1 MSTSAARAWVE
12 IDLPAIDRNVG
23 RIKQAL
29 PPHVRYVAV
38 VKANAYGHGMPEVA
52 TRLLQAGV
60 DCFAVANVAEAAI
73 LREVGHE
80 ADILLL
86 SPILPTELPRAVALG
101 LDITLNSL
109 GEAQAL
115 AALVRGRDRRAKV
128 HVKVDT
134 GMGRAGVWHEQAAEL
149 FAFVHAEPGLEWRG
163 VYTHFSDADHDQAF
177 TAEQRATFLR
187 LLETIPASIRAGLLI
202 HADNS
207 AGLES
212 FSASAPFNAV
222 RVGLMQYGLPPS
234 AGSFLASLRPEP
246 VLSFHARVV
255 LVKDLPA
262 GTAVSY
268 NRTKVLSRPTRVA
281 IVAVG
286 YGDGVPTAASNRG
299 HFLVRGVRCPILGR
313 VTMDQTSSTSPTS
326 RLWPWVMSSRSSA
339 RRAATASPSPSSA
352 RGPTAS
358 HGRPCARSRSGYSAS
373 TGPTAPDDGSLFTS
387 RAALR
392 LHGRLACDG

>member
-1 MSTSAARAWVE
+1 MSASSNASAARAWVE

-38 VKANAYGHGMPEVA
+38 VKADAYGHGMPEVA

-60 DCFAVANVAEAAI
+60 DCFAVANVAEAAK
-73 LREVGHE
+73 LREVGHD

-86 SPILPTELPRAVALG
+86 SPTLPNELPRALALG
-101 LDITLNSL
+101 LDVTLNSL
-109 GEAQAL
+109 EEAQAVATAVAKSGL
-115 AALVRGRDRRAKV
+115 KAKV

-149 FAFVHAEPGLEWRG
+149 FAFVQADAAFEWRG
-163 VYTHFSDADHDQAF
+163 VYTHFSDADSDAAY
-177 TAEQRATFLR
+177 TAGQRTIFLT
-187 LLETIPASIRAGLLI
+187 LLERIPSTVRAGLMI

-234 AGSFLASLRPEP
+234 TGSFLASLRPEP

-268 NRTKVLSRPTRVA
+268 NRTKILSRPTRVA

-299 HFLVRGVRCPILGR
+299 FFLVRGQRCPILGR
-313 VTMDQTSSTSPTS
+313 VTMDQTIVDVTDVPSVVVGDIATILGAQGADRITVAEFCA
-326 RLWPWVMSSRSSA
+326 WADCIPWE
-339 RRAATASPSPSSA
+339 
-352 RGPTAS
+352 
-358 HGRPCARSRSGYSAS
+358 
-373 TGPTAPDDGSLFTS
+373 
-387 RAALR
+387 ALCTLTQR
-392 LHGRLACDG
+392 VQRVYRTDRT

>member
-1 MSTSAARAWVE
+1 MSASSNSFAARAWVE

-23 RIKQAL
+23 RIKQSL
-29 PPHVRYVAV
+29 PHHVRYVAV

-60 DCFAVANVAEAAI
+60 DCFAVANVAEAAV
-73 LREVGHE
+73 LREIGHD

-86 SPILPTELPRAVALG
+86 SPTLPGELPRALALG
-101 LDITLNSL
+101 LDVTLNSL
-109 GEAQAL
+109 AEAQAMASL
-115 AALVRGRDRRAKV
+115 ATASGRTAKV

-134 GMGRAGVWHEQAAEL
+134 GMGRSGVWHTQAAEL
-149 FAFVHAEPGLEWRG
+149 FAFVQSVKAFTWRG
-163 VYTHFSDADHDQAF
+163 VYTHFSDADTDAGYTADQ
-177 TAEQRATFLR
+177 RKIFLG
-187 LLETIPASIRAGLLI
+187 LLELIPTAVRAGLLI

-268 NRTKVLSRPTRVA
+268 NRTKTLTRPTRVA

-299 HFLVRGVRCPILGR
+299 HFLLRGMRCPILGR
-313 VTMDQTSSTSPTS
+313 VTMDQTIIDVTDVPAVAVGDIATILGAQAAD
-326 RLWPWVMSSRSSA
+326 RITVAEFCAWADCIPWE
-339 RRAATASPSPSSA
+339 
-352 RGPTAS
+352 
-358 HGRPCARSRSGYSAS
+358 
-373 TGPTAPDDGSLFTS
+373 
-387 RAALR
+387 ALCTLTQR
-392 LHGRLACDG
+392 VQRVYRTDRT

>member
-1 MSTSAARAWVE
+1 MSPASPHVTRAWVE

-29 PPHVRYVAV
+29 PAHVRYVAV

-60 DCFAVANVAEAAI
+60 DCFAVANVGEAAR
-73 LREVGHE
+73 LREVGHD

-86 SPILPTELPRAVALG
+86 SPTLPSEMPRAVS
-101 LDITLNSL
+101 LDLDVTLNSVA
-109 GEAQAL
+109 EAAEL
-115 AALVRGRDRRAKV
+115 ERCAAAAGRRVRV
-128 HVKVDT
+128 HIKVDT
-134 GMGRAGVWHEQAAEL
+134 GMGRAGVWHADARGL
-149 FAFVHAEPGLEWRG
+149 IAFVRAAKHLAWRG
-163 VYTHFSDADHDQAF
+163 LYTHFSEADADTGF
-177 TAEQRATFLR
+177 TAEQRRIFLGLLAEVPAEERAR
-187 LLETIPASIRAGLLI
+187 LLV

-212 FSASAPFNAV
+212 FSADSPFNAV
-222 RVGLMQYGLPPS
+222 RIGLMQYGLPPS

-262 GTAVSY
+262 GTAISY
-268 NRTKVLSRPTRVA
+268 NRTKTLTRASRVA

-299 HFLVRGVRCPILGR
+299 QFLIRGRRCPILGR
-313 VTMDQTSSTSPTS
+313 VTMDQTIVDVTDLPEAAVGDIATILGAQGGERITVGEFCAWSDCI
-326 RLWPWVMSSRSSA
+326 PWE
-339 RRAATASPSPSSA
+339 
-352 RGPTAS
+352 
-358 HGRPCARSRSGYSAS
+358 
-373 TGPTAPDDGSLFTS
+373 
-387 RAALR
+387 ALCTLTQR
-392 LHGRLACDG
+392 VQRVYRTDRT

>member
-1 MSTSAARAWVE
+1 MSASSNVSAARAWVE

-38 VKANAYGHGMPEVA
+38 VKADAYGHGMPEVA

-60 DCFAVANVAEAAI
+60 DCFAVANVTEAVK
-73 LREVGHE
+73 LREVGHD

-86 SPILPTELPRAVALG
+86 SPTLPNELPRALALG

-109 GEAQAL
+109 EEARAL
-115 AALVRGRDRRAKV
+115 ATAVAKSGLKAKV

-149 FAFVHAEPGLEWRG
+149 FAFVQADAAFEWRG
-163 VYTHFSDADHDQAF
+163 VYTHFSDADSDAAY
-177 TAEQRATFLR
+177 TAGQRTIFLK
-187 LLETIPASIRAGLLI
+187 LLERIPTTVRAGLMI

-234 AGSFLASLRPEP
+234 SGSFLASLRPES

-268 NRTKVLSRPTRVA
+268 NRTKILSRPTRVA

-299 HFLVRGVRCPILGR
+299 AFLVRGQRCPILGR
-313 VTMDQTSSTSPTS
+313 VTMDQTIVDVTGVPSVVVGDIATILGAQGADRITVAEFCAWSDCI
-326 RLWPWVMSSRSSA
+326 PWE
-339 RRAATASPSPSSA
+339 
-352 RGPTAS
+352 
-358 HGRPCARSRSGYSAS
+358 
-373 TGPTAPDDGSLFTS
+373 
-387 RAALR
+387 ALCTLTQR
-392 LHGRLACDG
+392 VQRVYRTDRT

>member
-1 MSTSAARAWVE
+1 MSASSNASAARAWVE

-60 DCFAVANVAEAAI
+60 DCFAVANVAEAAK
-73 LREVGHE
+73 LREVGHD
-80 ADILLL
+80 ADILVL
-86 SPILPTELPRAVALG
+86 SPTLPGELPRALALG
-101 LDITLNSL
+101 LDLTLNSL
-109 GEAQAL
+109 DEARAL
-115 AALVRGRDRRAKV
+115 AAAAAKSGLKAKV

-149 FAFVHAEPGLEWRG
+149 FAFVQAAAGFEWRG
-163 VYTHFSDADHDQAF
+163 VYTHFSDADSDAAY
-177 TAEQRATFLR
+177 TAGQRAIFLQ
-187 LLETIPASIRAGLLI
+187 LLELIPSAVRAGLMI

-212 FSASAPFNAV
+212 FSATAPFNAV

-268 NRTKVLSRPTRVA
+268 NRTKVLTRPTRVA

-299 HFLVRGVRCPILGR
+299 CFLVRGKRCPILGR
-313 VTMDQTSSTSPTS
+313 VTMDQTIVDVTEVSGATVGDIATILGAQGADRISVAEFCAWSDCI
-326 RLWPWVMSSRSSA
+326 PWE
-339 RRAATASPSPSSA
+339 
-352 RGPTAS
+352 
-358 HGRPCARSRSGYSAS
+358 
-373 TGPTAPDDGSLFTS
+373 
-387 RAALR
+387 ALCTLTQR
-392 LHGRLACDG
+392 VQRVYRTDRT

>member
-1 MSTSAARAWVE
+1 MSASSNASAARAWVE

-60 DCFAVANVAEAAI
+60 DCFAVANVAEAAK
-73 LREVGHE
+73 LREVGHD
-80 ADILLL
+80 ADILVL
-86 SPILPTELPRAVALG
+86 SPTLSGELPRALALG
-101 LDITLNSL
+101 LDLTLNSL
-109 GEAQAL
+109 DEARAL
-115 AALVRGRDRRAKV
+115 AAAAAKSGLKAKV

-149 FAFVHAEPGLEWRG
+149 FAFVQAAAGFEWRG
-163 VYTHFSDADHDQAF
+163 VYTHFSDADSDAAY
-177 TAEQRATFLR
+177 TAGQRAIFLQ
-187 LLETIPASIRAGLLI
+187 LLELIPSAVRAGLMI

-268 NRTKVLSRPTRVA
+268 NRTKVLTRPTRVA

-299 HFLVRGVRCPILGR
+299 CFLVRGKRCPILGR
-313 VTMDQTSSTSPTS
+313 VTMDQTIVDVTEVSGATVGDIATILGAQGADRISVAEFCAWSDCI
-326 RLWPWVMSSRSSA
+326 PWE
-339 RRAATASPSPSSA
+339 
-352 RGPTAS
+352 
-358 HGRPCARSRSGYSAS
+358 
-373 TGPTAPDDGSLFTS
+373 
-387 RAALR
+387 ALCTLTQR
-392 LHGRLACDG
+392 VQRVYRTDRT

>member
-1 MSTSAARAWVE
+1 MSPAWHSSSTRAWVE

-38 VKANAYGHGMPEVA
+38 IKANAYGHGMPEVA

-60 DCFAVANVAEAAI
+60 DCFAVANVAEAAV
-73 LREVGHE
+73 LREVGHD

-86 SPILPTELPRAVALG
+86 SPTLPGELVRAVGLD

-109 GEAQAL
+109 AEAQSL
-115 AALVRGRDRRAKV
+115 AKLNRETGRRAKV

-134 GMGRAGVWHEQAAEL
+134 GMGRSGVWHAEAGAL
-149 FAFVHAEPGLEWRG
+149 IAFVLTESSFDWRG
-163 VYTHFSDADHDQAF
+163 VFTHFSEADKDTDF
-177 TAEQRATFLR
+177 TAEQRRIFLR
-187 LLETIPASIRAGLLI
+187 HLAAIPASVRAQLLI

-268 NRTKVLSRPTRVA
+268 NRTKVLERPTRVA

-299 HFLVRGVRCPILGR
+299 EFLIRGQRCPILGR
-313 VTMDQTSSTSPTS
+313 VTMDQTIVDVTEVPEVAVGDIATILGAQGQD
-326 RLWPWVMSSRSSA
+326 RITVAEFCGWADCIPWE
-339 RRAATASPSPSSA
+339 
-352 RGPTAS
+352 
-358 HGRPCARSRSGYSAS
+358 
-373 TGPTAPDDGSLFTS
+373 
-387 RAALR
+387 ALCTLTQR
-392 LHGRLACDG
+392 VQRVYRTDRT

>member
-1 MSTSAARAWVE
+1 MSTTAARAWVE

-73 LREVGHE
+73 LREVGHD

-86 SPILPTELPRAVALG
+86 SPTLPNELARAVALG

-109 GEAQAL
+109 AEAQAL

-149 FAFVHAEPGLEWRG
+149 FAFVLAEPGLEWRG

-187 LLETIPASIRAGLLI
+187 LLETIPASVRAGLLI

-212 FSASAPFNAV
+212 FSSSAPFIFFFN
-222 RVGLMQYGLPPS
+222 
-234 AGSFLASLRPEP
+234 
-246 VLSFHARVV
+246 
-255 LVKDLPA
+255 DPA
-262 GTAVSY
+262 TTEIY
-268 NRTKVLSRPTRVA
+268 T
-281 IVAVG
+281 
-286 YGDGVPTAASNRG
+286 Y
-299 HFLVRGVRCPILGR
+299 
-313 VTMDQTSSTSPTS
+313 
-326 RLWPWVMSSRSSA
+326 
-339 RRAATASPSPSSA
+339 
-352 RGPTAS
+352 
-358 HGRPCARSRSGYSAS
+358 
-373 TGPTAPDDGSLFTS
+373 
-387 RAALR
+387 
-392 LHGRLACDG
+392 

>member
-1 MSTSAARAWVE
+1 MSASSNSFAARAWVE

-23 RIKQAL
+23 RIKQSL
-29 PPHVRYVAV
+29 PPQVRYVAV

-60 DCFAVANVAEAAI
+60 DCFAVANVAEAAV
-73 LREVGHE
+73 LREMGHD

-86 SPILPTELPRAVALG
+86 SPTLPGELPRALALE

-109 GEAQAL
+109 AEAQAL
-115 AALVRGRDRRAKV
+115 AALARALHRQAKV

-134 GMGRAGVWHEQAAEL
+134 GMGRSGVWHAQAAEL
-149 FAFVHAEPGLEWRG
+149 FAFVQSVPEFAWRG
-163 VYTHFSDADHDQAF
+163 VYTHFSDADTDAGYTADQ
-177 TAEQRATFLR
+177 RKIFLG
-187 LLETIPASIRAGLLI
+187 LLELIPASLRAGLLI

-212 FSASAPFNAV
+212 FSANAPFNAV

-268 NRTKVLSRPTRVA
+268 NRTKTLSRATRVA

-299 HFLVRGVRCPILGR
+299 QFLVRGQRCPILGR
-313 VTMDQTSSTSPTS
+313 VTMDQTIVDVTDVPEASVGDIATILGGQGADRITVAEFCAWSDCI
-326 RLWPWVMSSRSSA
+326 PWE
-339 RRAATASPSPSSA
+339 
-352 RGPTAS
+352 
-358 HGRPCARSRSGYSAS
+358 
-373 TGPTAPDDGSLFTS
+373 
-387 RAALR
+387 ALCTLTQR
-392 LHGRLACDG
+392 VQRVYRTDRT

>member
-1 MSTSAARAWVE
+1 MSASSNASAARAWVE

-60 DCFAVANVAEAAI
+60 DCFAVANVAEAAN
-73 LREVGHE
+73 LREIGHD

-86 SPILPTELPRAVALG
+86 SPTLPSELPRALALG

-109 GEAQAL
+109 DEAKAL
-115 AALVRGRDRRAKV
+115 AAAAAKAGLKAKV

-134 GMGRAGVWHEQAAEL
+134 GMGRAGVWHEHAAEL
-149 FAFVHAEPGLEWRG
+149 FAFVQVAGFEWRG
-163 VYTHFSDADHDQAF
+163 VFTHFSDADSDPTY
-177 TAEQRATFLR
+177 TAGQRAIFLK
-187 LLETIPASIRAGLLI
+187 LLERIPAAVRSGLMI

-234 AGSFLASLRPEP
+234 SGSFLASLRPEP

-268 NRTKVLSRPTRVA
+268 NRTKTLSRPTRVA

-299 HFLVRGVRCPILGR
+299 FFLVRGQRCPILGR
-313 VTMDQTSSTSPTS
+313 VTMDQSIVDVTDVPSVIVGDVATILGAQGADRITVAEFCAWSDCI
-326 RLWPWVMSSRSSA
+326 PWE
-339 RRAATASPSPSSA
+339 
-352 RGPTAS
+352 
-358 HGRPCARSRSGYSAS
+358 
-373 TGPTAPDDGSLFTS
+373 
-387 RAALR
+387 ALCTLTQR
-392 LHGRLACDG
+392 VQRVYRTDRT

>member
-1 MSTSAARAWVE
+1 MSAASNRPAARAWVE

-38 VKANAYGHGMPEVA
+38 VKANAYGHGMPEVV

-60 DCFAVANVAEAAI
+60 DCFAVANVAEAAM
-73 LREVGHE
+73 LREIGHD

-86 SPILPTELPRAVALG
+86 SPTLPTELPRALALG
-101 LDITLNSL
+101 LDVTLNSL
-109 GEAQAL
+109 SEARML
-115 AALVRGRDRRAKV
+115 AAAATKAGLTAKA

-134 GMGRAGVWHEQAAEL
+134 GMGRAGVWHEEAAEL
-149 FAFVHAEPGLEWRG
+149 IAFVRSSPHIAWRG
-163 VYTHFSDADHDQAF
+163 IYTHFSDADSDAAY
-177 TAEQRATFLR
+177 TAGQRAIFLK
-187 LLETIPASIRAGLLI
+187 LLELIPASERAGLLI

-212 FSASAPFNAV
+212 FSATALFNAV

-246 VLSFHARVV
+246 ALSFHARVV

-268 NRTKVLSRPTRVA
+268 NRTKTLSRPTRVA

-299 HFLVRGVRCPILGR
+299 FFLVRGKRCPILGR
-313 VTMDQTSSTSPTS
+313 VTMDQTIVDVTDVAGAEVGDVATILGGQGGDRISVAEFCAWSDCI
-326 RLWPWVMSSRSSA
+326 PWE
-339 RRAATASPSPSSA
+339 
-352 RGPTAS
+352 
-358 HGRPCARSRSGYSAS
+358 
-373 TGPTAPDDGSLFTS
+373 
-387 RAALR
+387 ALCTLTQR
-392 LHGRLACDG
+392 VQRVYRTDRT

>member
-1 MSTSAARAWVE
+1 MSVNPNRSAARAWVE

-52 TRLLQAGV
+52 TRLLQAGG
-60 DCFAVANVAEAAI
+60 DCFAVANVAEAAM
-73 LREVGHE
+73 LREIGHD

-86 SPILPTELPRAVALG
+86 SPTLPDELPRALSLG

-109 GEAQAL
+109 EEAKALL
-115 AALVRGRDRRAKV
+115 AAAAKSGAKAKV

-149 FAFVHAEPGLEWRG
+149 FAIVQEDAGFDWRG
-163 VYTHFSDADHDQAF
+163 VYTHFSDADSDAAYTQG
-177 TAEQRATFLR
+177 QRAIFLR
-187 LLETIPASIRAGLLI
+187 LLELIPVAVRSGLMI

-234 AGSFLASLRPEP
+234 TGSFLASLRPEP
-246 VLSFHARVV
+246 VLSFHARIV

-268 NRTKVLSRPTRVA
+268 NRTKVLTRPTRVA

-299 HFLVRGVRCPILGR
+299 FFLVRGKRCPILGR
-313 VTMDQTSSTSPTS
+313 VTMDQTIVDVTDVSGVAVGDVATILGAQEADRITVAEFCAWSDCI
-326 RLWPWVMSSRSSA
+326 PWE
-339 RRAATASPSPSSA
+339 
-352 RGPTAS
+352 
-358 HGRPCARSRSGYSAS
+358 
-373 TGPTAPDDGSLFTS
+373 
-387 RAALR
+387 ALCTLTQR
-392 LHGRLACDG
+392 VQRVYRTDRT

>member
-1 MSTSAARAWVE
+1 MSASSNASAARAWVE

-73 LREVGHE
+73 LREVGHD

-86 SPILPTELPRAVALG
+86 SPTLPGELPRALALG

-109 GEAQAL
+109 EEAQAL
-115 AALVRGRDRRAKV
+115 AAAVAKSGLKAKV

-149 FAFVHAEPGLEWRG
+149 FAFVQAAGFEWRG
-163 VYTHFSDADHDQAF
+163 VFTHFSDADSDAAY
-177 TAEQRATFLR
+177 TTNQRAIFLK
-187 LLETIPASIRAGLLI
+187 LLERIPAAVRSGLMI

-234 AGSFLASLRPEP
+234 SGSFLASLRPEP

-268 NRTKVLSRPTRVA
+268 NRTKTLSRPTRVA

-299 HFLVRGVRCPILGR
+299 FFLVRGQRCPILGR
-313 VTMDQTSSTSPTS
+313 VTMDQTIVDITDVPSVAVGDIATILGAQGADRITVAEFCAWSDCI
-326 RLWPWVMSSRSSA
+326 PWE
-339 RRAATASPSPSSA
+339 
-352 RGPTAS
+352 
-358 HGRPCARSRSGYSAS
+358 
-373 TGPTAPDDGSLFTS
+373 
-387 RAALR
+387 ALCTLTQR
-392 LHGRLACDG
+392 VQRVYRTDRT

>member
-1 MSTSAARAWVE
+1 MSASPNGSAARAWAE

-29 PPHVRYVAV
+29 PSHVRYVAV
-38 VKANAYGHGMPEVA
+38 VKADAYGHGMPEVA

-60 DCFAVANVAEAAI
+60 HCFAVANVAEAAK
-73 LREVGHE
+73 LREIGHD

-86 SPILPTELPRAVALG
+86 SPTLPGELPRALALG

-109 GEAQAL
+109 EEAKAL
-115 AALVRGRDRRAKV
+115 AAVAAQSGRKAKV

-134 GMGRAGVWHEQAAEL
+134 GMGRAGVWHEQAASL
-149 FAFVHAEPGLEWRG
+149 FACVRAEPAFEWRG
-163 VYTHFSDADHDQAF
+163 VYTHFSDADSDAAY
-177 TAEQRATFLR
+177 TAGQRAIFLG
-187 LLETIPASIRAGLLI
+187 LLELIPATVRAGLMI

-234 AGSFLASLRPEP
+234 SGSFLASLRPEP

-268 NRTKVLSRPTRVA
+268 NRTRTLSRPSRVA

-299 HFLVRGVRCPILGR
+299 CFLVRGRRCPILGR
-313 VTMDQTSSTSPTS
+313 VTMDQTIVDVTDVPAAAVGDIATILGAQGADRITVAEFCAWSDCI
-326 RLWPWVMSSRSSA
+326 PWE
-339 RRAATASPSPSSA
+339 
-352 RGPTAS
+352 
-358 HGRPCARSRSGYSAS
+358 
-373 TGPTAPDDGSLFTS
+373 
-387 RAALR
+387 ALCTLTQR
-392 LHGRLACDG
+392 VQRVYRTDRT

>member
-1 MSTSAARAWVE
+1 MSASSNSFAARAWVE

-23 RIKQAL
+23 RIKQSL
-29 PPHVRYVAV
+29 PHHVRYVAV

-60 DCFAVANVAEAAI
+60 DCFAVANVAEAAV
-73 LREVGHE
+73 LREIGHD

-86 SPILPTELPRAVALG
+86 SPTLPGELPRALALG
-101 LDITLNSL
+101 LDVTLNSL
-109 GEAQAL
+109 AEAQAL
-115 AALVRGRDRRAKV
+115 AALAAATGQTAKV

-134 GMGRAGVWHEQAAEL
+134 GMGRSGVWHAEAAEL
-149 FAFVHAEPGLEWRG
+149 FAFVQSVQTFAWRG
-163 VYTHFSDADHDQAF
+163 VYTHFSDADTDAGYTADQ
-177 TAEQRATFLR
+177 RKIFLG
-187 LLETIPASIRAGLLI
+187 LLELIPTSVRAGLLI

-268 NRTKVLSRPTRVA
+268 NRTKTLTRPTRVA

-299 HFLVRGVRCPILGR
+299 QFLVRGMRCPILGR
-313 VTMDQTSSTSPTS
+313 VTMDQTIVDVTDVPAVAVGDIATILGAQGAD
-326 RLWPWVMSSRSSA
+326 RITVAEFCAWADCIPWE
-339 RRAATASPSPSSA
+339 
-352 RGPTAS
+352 
-358 HGRPCARSRSGYSAS
+358 
-373 TGPTAPDDGSLFTS
+373 
-387 RAALR
+387 ALCTLTQR
-392 LHGRLACDG
+392 VQRVYRTDRT

>member
-1 MSTSAARAWVE
+1 MSASSNASAARAWVE

-29 PPHVRYVAV
+29 PAHVRYVAV

-60 DCFAVANVAEAAI
+60 DCFAVANVAEAAM
-73 LREVGHE
+73 LREIGHD

-86 SPILPTELPRAVALG
+86 SPTLPSELPRALALG

-109 GEAQAL
+109 AEAQAL
-115 AALVRGRDRRAKV
+115 AAAVEKSGLKAKV

-149 FAFVHAEPGLEWRG
+149 FTFVQSNSAFEWRG
-163 VYTHFSDADHDQAF
+163 VYTHFSDADSDAAY
-177 TAEQRATFLR
+177 TAVQRAIFLK
-187 LLETIPASIRAGLLI
+187 LLERIPTAVRNGLMV

-268 NRTKVLSRPTRVA
+268 NRTKTLTRPTRVA

-299 HFLVRGVRCPILGR
+299 HFLVRGQRCPILGR
-313 VTMDQTSSTSPTS
+313 VTMDQTIVDVTDVAGAAVGDVATILGAQGTDRITVAEFCAWSECI
-326 RLWPWVMSSRSSA
+326 PWE
-339 RRAATASPSPSSA
+339 
-352 RGPTAS
+352 
-358 HGRPCARSRSGYSAS
+358 
-373 TGPTAPDDGSLFTS
+373 
-387 RAALR
+387 ALCTLTQR
-392 LHGRLACDG
+392 VQRVYRTDRT

>member
-1 MSTSAARAWVE
+1 MSASSNRSAARAWVE

-73 LREVGHE
+73 LREVGHD

-86 SPILPTELPRAVALG
+86 SPTLPGELPRALALG

-109 GEAQAL
+109 EEARSL
-115 AALVRGRDRRAKV
+115 AAAAAGSGLKAKV

-134 GMGRAGVWHEQAAEL
+134 GMGRAGVWHERAAEL
-149 FAFVHAEPGLEWRG
+149 FAFVQASSAIEWRG
-163 VYTHFSDADHDQAF
+163 VYTHFSDADSDASY
-177 TAEQRATFLR
+177 TAGQRAIFLK
-187 LLETIPASIRAGLLI
+187 LLELIPAGVRAGLMI

-234 AGSFLASLRPEP
+234 SGSFLASLRPEP
-246 VLSFHARVV
+246 VLSFHARIV

-268 NRTKVLSRPTRVA
+268 NRTKLLTRPTRVA

-299 HFLVRGVRCPILGR
+299 FFLVNGRRCPILGR
-313 VTMDQTSSTSPTS
+313 VTMDQTIVDVTDVAGVAVGDVATILGAQGADRISVAEFCA
-326 RLWPWVMSSRSSA
+326 WADCIPWE
-339 RRAATASPSPSSA
+339 
-352 RGPTAS
+352 
-358 HGRPCARSRSGYSAS
+358 
-373 TGPTAPDDGSLFTS
+373 
-387 RAALR
+387 ALCTLTQR
-392 LHGRLACDG
+392 VQRVYRTDRT